1 MFRLDEQFLKDVGL
15 ESLPVAEKNKMLRD
29 IYETLEMRVGMRLA
43 NNMRDDQLEEFE
55 GYIQKKDQAAALKW
69 LETNFPDYKETV
81 AQEIEKLRKE
91 ITQAA
96 PQILAEFNPV
106 VSEQAPQS

>member
-15 ESLPVAEKNKMLRD
+15 ESLPIAEKNKMLKD

-55 GYIQKKDQAAALKW
+55 GHIQRKDQAAALKW

-81 AQEIEKLRKE
+81 AQEIEKLRQE

-96 PQILAEFNPV
+96 PHILAELK
-106 VSEQAPQS
+106 STTEQTAQS

>member
-1 MFRLDEQFLKDVGL
+1 MFKLDEQFLKDVGL
-15 ESLPVAEKNKMLRD
+15 ESLPAAEKNKILRD

-55 GYIQKKDQAAALKW
+55 GHIQRKDQAAALKW
-69 LETNFPDYKETV
+69 LETNFPDYKQTV
-81 AQEIEKLRKE
+81 AEEIEKLKQE

-96 PQILAEFNPV
+96 PQILNELKSTTDQQPA
-106 VSEQAPQS
+106 QL